1 MKRITALLLLSVL
14 FFACSK
20 EKSLE
25 GSVTPI
31 TGGGGGTGGGGSTG
45 TYFIKGKIDGVA
57 KTFSSTPMAVV
68 IASGGSSVINFTA
81 GSGGTSLEGISLAI
95 NLVSGSITAGTTYS
109 EDAATTDYIVGGVYN
124 PNSSTIIYAAGLAP
138 ISIDPLRITITSKT
152 STEVA
157 GTFKG
162 AFYKQDLSN
171 PTLIST
177 EFKRVTE
184 GEFKLP
190 IR

>member
-1 MKRITALLLLSVL
+1 MKRITAVIFLSIS

-25 GSVTPI
+25 GGGTPVT
-31 TGGGGGTGGGGSTG
+31 GGGTGGGGSTSN
-45 TYFIKGKIDGVA
+45 YYIKAKIDGVA
-57 KTFSSTPMAVV
+57 KTYTNVPMATT
-68 IASGGSSVINFTA
+68 IATGGSSVVNFTA
-81 GSGGTSLEGISLAI
+81 GSGGISLEGISLAI
-95 NLVSGSITAGTTYS
+95 NLVSGTISMGTTYS
-109 EDAATTDYIVGGVYN
+109 ENAITTAYIVGGVYN
-124 PNSSTIIYAAGLAP
+124 PNSFTVIYAAGLAP
-138 ISIDPLRITITSKT
+138 ISIDPLKITITSKT
-152 STEVA
+152 ATEVA

-171 PTLIST
+171 PTAIST